1 MYIKGGMKKIGKA
14 LAKSAKENMDKEI
27 AIAEKEQQMMDQ
39 ANGIKFPTNPEIDQ
53 TVEAPA
59 STDVGVPEPVL
70 NEDRK
75 GVDLADG
82 TKLEDMSIKE
92 KLGTWGHNFSQLEE
106 KEKFYY
112 LLEQGKGIIE
122 LDESKRINGY
132 RIHGCVSQVW
142 IIPSLKEDKM
152 LFEVD
157 ADSHEARGVMYILQN
172 IMSGHT
178 PKEILEVTDD
188 DIVDIGFYGVL
199 TERRRKGV
207 FAVMQAIRTYAKDME
222 EILDEAAKAQANS

>member
-1 MYIKGGMKKIGKA
+1 MYIKGGMQKMAKA
-14 LAKSAKENMDKEI
+14 MVKQAKANMDREV
-27 AIAEKEQQMMDQ
+27 AEAEKEQQMMDE
-39 ANGIKFPTNPEIDQ
+39 ANGIKFPTNPSVGD
-53 TVEAPA
+53 TVEA
-59 STDVGVPEPVL
+59 PEPVL

-75 GVDLADG
+75 GIDLADG
-82 TKLEDMSIKE
+82 SKLEDMSIKE
-92 KLGTWGHNFSQLEE
+92 KLGTWAHNFSQLED

-112 LLEQGKGIIE
+112 MLEQGKGIVE
-122 LDESKRINGY
+122 LDETKRISGY

-142 IIPSLKEDKM
+142 MIPSLKEDKM

-188 DIVDIGFYGVL
+188 DIVDIGFYNVL
-199 TERRRKGV
+199 TERRRQGV

>member
-1 MYIKGGMKKIGKA
+1 M
-14 LAKSAKENMDKEI
+14 
-27 AIAEKEQQMMDQ
+27 
-39 ANGIKFPTNPEIDQ
+39 
-53 TVEAPA
+53 
-59 STDVGVPEPVL
+59 L

-172 IMSGHT
+172 VMSGHT

>member
-1 MYIKGGMKKIGKA
+1 MYIKGGMKKLSKA
-14 LAKSAKENMDKEI
+14 IAKSTKESLDREI
-27 AIAEKEQQMMDQ
+27 AIAEKEQQMMDE
-39 ANGIKFPTNPEIDQ
+39 ANGIKFPTNPSVGD
-53 TVEAPA
+53 TVEA
-59 STDVGVPEPVL
+59 PEPVL

-82 TKLEDMSIKE
+82 SKLEDMSIKE
-92 KLGTWGHNFSQLEE
+92 KLGTWSHNFSQLEE

-142 IIPSLKEDKM
+142 MIPSLKEDKM

-207 FAVMQAIRTYAKDME
+207 FVVMQAIRTYAKDME
-222 EILDEAAKAQANS
+222 EILDEAAKAQG

>member
-1 MYIKGGMKKIGKA
+1 MYIKGGMQKMAKA
-14 LAKSAKENMDKEI
+14 MVKQAKANMDREV
-27 AIAEKEQQMMDQ
+27 AEAEKEQQMMDE
-39 ANGIKFPTNPEIDQ
+39 ANGIKFPTNPSVGD
-53 TVEAPA
+53 TVEA
-59 STDVGVPEPVL
+59 PEPVL

-82 TKLEDMSIKE
+82 SKLEDMSIKE
-92 KLGTWGHNFSQLEE
+92 KLGTWSHNFSQLED

-122 LDESKRINGY
+122 LDETKRISGY

-142 IIPSLKEDKM
+142 MIPSLKEDKM

-188 DIVDIGFYGVL
+188 DIVDIGFYNIL
-199 TERRRKGV
+199 TERRRQGV

>member
-1 MYIKGGMKKIGKA
+1 
-14 LAKSAKENMDKEI
+14 MDE
-27 AIAEKEQQMMDQ
+27 
-39 ANGIKFPTNPEIDQ
+39 ANGIKFPTNPSVGD
-53 TVEAPA
+53 TVEA
-59 STDVGVPEPVL
+59 PEPVL

>member
-1 MYIKGGMKKIGKA
+1 MYIKGGMQKMAKA
-14 LAKSAKENMDKEI
+14 MVKQAKANMDREV
-27 AIAEKEQQMMDQ
+27 AEAEKEQQMMDE
-39 ANGIKFPTNPEIDQ
+39 ANGIKFPTNPSVGD
-53 TVEAPA
+53 TVEA
-59 STDVGVPEPVL
+59 PEPVL

-75 GVDLADG
+75 GIDLADG
-82 TKLEDMSIKE
+82 SRLEDMSIKE
-92 KLGTWGHNFSQLEE
+92 KLGTWAHNFSQLED

-112 LLEQGKGIIE
+112 LLEQGRGIVE
-122 LDESKRINGY
+122 LDESKRISGY

-142 IIPSLKEDKM
+142 MIPSLKEDKM

-188 DIVDIGFYGVL
+188 DIVDVGFYNVL
-199 TERRRKGV
+199 TERRRQGV

>member
-1 MYIKGGMKKIGKA
+1 MYIKGGMQKMAKA
-14 LAKSAKENMDKEI
+14 MVKQAKANMDREV
-27 AIAEKEQQMMDQ
+27 AEAEKEQQMMDE
-39 ANGIKFPTNPEIDQ
+39 ANGIKFPTNPSVGD
-53 TVEAPA
+53 TVEA
-59 STDVGVPEPVL
+59 PEPVL

-82 TKLEDMSIKE
+82 SKLEDMSIKE
-92 KLGTWGHNFSQLEE
+92 KLGTWSHNFSQLEE

-112 LLEQGKGIIE
+112 MLEQGKGIIE
-122 LDESKRINGY
+122 LDETKRISGY

-142 IIPSLKEDKM
+142 MIPSLKEDKM

>member
-1 MYIKGGMKKIGKA
+1 MYIKGGMQKMAKA
-14 LAKSAKENMDKEI
+14 MVKQAKANMDREV
-27 AIAEKEQQMMDQ
+27 AEAEKEQQMMDE
-39 ANGIKFPTNPEIDQ
+39 ANGIKFPTNPSVGD
-53 TVEAPA
+53 TVEA
-59 STDVGVPEPVL
+59 PEPVL
-70 NEDRK
+70 NDDRK
-75 GVDLADG
+75 GIDLADG
-82 TKLEDMSIKE
+82 SRLEDMSIKE
-92 KLGTWGHNFSQLEE
+92 KLGTWAHNFSQLED

-112 LLEQGKGIIE
+112 LLEQGRGIVE
-122 LDESKRINGY
+122 LDESKRISGY

-142 IIPSLKEDKM
+142 MIPSLKEDKM

-188 DIVDIGFYGVL
+188 DIVDIGFYNVL
-199 TERRRKGV
+199 TERRRQGV

-222 EILDEAAKAQANS
+222 EILDEAAKAQQG

>member
-1 MYIKGGMKKIGKA
+1 MYIKGGMQKMAKA
-14 LAKSAKENMDKEI
+14 MVKQAKANMDREV
-27 AIAEKEQQMMDQ
+27 AEAEKEQQMMDE
-39 ANGIKFPTNPEIDQ
+39 ANGIKFPTNPSVGD
-53 TVEAPA
+53 TVEA
-59 STDVGVPEPVL
+59 PEPVL

-82 TKLEDMSIKE
+82 SKLEDMSIKE
-92 KLGTWGHNFSQLEE
+92 KLGTWSHNFSQLEE

-112 LLEQGKGIIE
+112 MLEQGKGIIE
-122 LDESKRINGY
+122 LDETKRISGY

-142 IIPSLKEDKM
+142 MIPSLKEDKM

-188 DIVDIGFYGVL
+188 DIVDIGFYNIL
-199 TERRRKGV
+199 TERRRQGV

>member
-1 MYIKGGMKKIGKA
+1 MYIKGGMKKLSKA
-14 LAKSAKENMDKEI
+14 IAKSTKESLDREI
-27 AIAEKEQQMMDQ
+27 AIAEKEQQMMDE
-39 ANGIKFPTNPEIDQ
+39 ANGIKFPTNPSVGD
-53 TVEAPA
+53 TVEA
-59 STDVGVPEPVL
+59 PEPVL

>member
-1 MYIKGGMKKIGKA
+1 MYIKGGMQKMAKA
-14 LAKSAKENMDKEI
+14 MVKQAKANMDREV
-27 AIAEKEQQMMDQ
+27 AEAEKEQQMMDE
-39 ANGIKFPTNPEIDQ
+39 ANGIKFPTNPSVGD
-53 TVEAPA
+53 TVEA
-59 STDVGVPEPVL
+59 PEPVL

-82 TKLEDMSIKE
+82 SKLEEMSIKE
-92 KLGTWGHNFSQLEE
+92 KLGTWAHNFSQLED

-112 LLEQGKGIIE
+112 MLEQGKGIIE
-122 LDESKRINGY
+122 LDETKRISGY

-142 IIPSLKEDKM
+142 MIPSLKEDKM

-188 DIVDIGFYGVL
+188 DIVDIGFYNVL
-199 TERRRKGV
+199 TERRRQGV

-222 EILDEAAKAQANS
+222 EILDEAAKAQQG

>member
-1 MYIKGGMKKIGKA
+1 MYIKGGMKKLSKA
-14 LAKSAKENMDKEI
+14 IAKSTKESLDREI
-27 AIAEKEQQMMDQ
+27 AIAEKEQQMMDE
-39 ANGIKFPTNPEIDQ
+39 ANGIKFPTNPSVGD
-53 TVEAPA
+53 TVEA
-59 STDVGVPEPVL
+59 PEPVL

-178 PKEILEVTDD
+178 PKQILEVTDD

>member
-1 MYIKGGMKKIGKA
+1 MYIKGGMKKLSKA
-14 LAKSAKENMDKEI
+14 IAKSTKESLDREI
-27 AIAEKEQQMMDQ
+27 AIAEKEQQMMDE
-39 ANGIKFPTNPEIDQ
+39 ANGIKFPTNPSVGD
-53 TVEAPA
+53 TVEA
-59 STDVGVPEPVL
+59 PEPVL

-82 TKLEDMSIKE
+82 SKLEDMSIKE
-92 KLGTWGHNFSQLEE
+92 KLGTWTHNFSQLEE

-112 LLEQGKGIIE
+112 MLEQGKGIVE
-122 LDESKRINGY
+122 LDETKRISGY

-142 IIPSLKEDKM
+142 MIPSLKEDKM

-188 DIVDIGFYGVL
+188 DIVDIGFYNVL
-199 TERRRKGV
+199 TERRRQGV

>member
-1 MYIKGGMKKIGKA
+1 MYIKGGMKKLSKA
-14 LAKSAKENMDKEI
+14 IAKSTKESLDREI
-27 AIAEKEQQMMDQ
+27 AIAEKEQQMMDE
-39 ANGIKFPTNPEIDQ
+39 ANGIKFPTNPSVGD
-53 TVEAPA
+53 TVEA
-59 STDVGVPEPVL
+59 PEPVL

-178 PKEILEVTDD
+178 QKEILEVTDD

>member
-1 MYIKGGMKKIGKA
+1 MYIKGGMKKMAKA
-14 LAKSAKENMDKEI
+14 IAKSAKENMDKEI
-27 AIAEKEQQMMDQ
+27 AIAEKEQQMMDE
-39 ANGIKFPTNPEIDQ
+39 ANGIKFPTNPSVGD
-53 TVEAPA
+53 TVE
-59 STDVGVPEPVL
+59 VPEPVL

-82 TKLEDMSIKE
+82 SKLEDMSIKE

>member
-1 MYIKGGMKKIGKA
+1 MYIKGGMKKLSKA
-14 LAKSAKENMDKEI
+14 IAKSTKESLDREI
-27 AIAEKEQQMMDQ
+27 AIAEKEQQMMDE
-39 ANGIKFPTNPEIDQ
+39 ANGIKFPTNPSVGD
-53 TVEAPA
+53 TVEA
-59 STDVGVPEPVL
+59 PEPVL

-157 ADSHEARGVMYILQN
+157 ADSHEARGVIYILQN
-172 IMSGHT
+172 VMSGHT

>member
-1 MYIKGGMKKIGKA
+1 MYIKGGMQKMAKA
-14 LAKSAKENMDKEI
+14 MVKQAKANMDREV
-27 AIAEKEQQMMDQ
+27 AEAEKEQQMMDE
-39 ANGIKFPTNPEIDQ
+39 ANGIKFPTNPSVGD
-53 TVEAPA
+53 TVEA
-59 STDVGVPEPVL
+59 PEPVL

-75 GVDLADG
+75 GIDLADG
-82 TKLEDMSIKE
+82 SKLEDMSIKE
-92 KLGTWGHNFSQLEE
+92 KLGTWSHNFSQLEE

-112 LLEQGKGIIE
+112 MLEQGKGIVE
-122 LDESKRINGY
+122 LDETKRISGY

-142 IIPSLKEDKM
+142 MIPSLKEDKM

-188 DIVDIGFYGVL
+188 DIVDIGFYNVL
-199 TERRRKGV
+199 TERRRQGV

>member
-1 MYIKGGMKKIGKA
+1 MYIKGGMQKMAKA
-14 LAKSAKENMDKEI
+14 MVKQAKANMDREV
-27 AIAEKEQQMMDQ
+27 AEAEKEQQMMDE
-39 ANGIKFPTNPEIDQ
+39 ANGIKFPTNPSVGD
-53 TVEAPA
+53 TVEA
-59 STDVGVPEPVL
+59 PEPVL

-142 IIPSLKEDKM
+142 MIPSLREDKM

-222 EILDEAAKAQANS
+222 EILDEAAKAQG

>member
-1 MYIKGGMKKIGKA
+1 MYIKGGMQKMAKA
-14 LAKSAKENMDKEI
+14 MVKQAKANMDREV
-27 AIAEKEQQMMDQ
+27 AEAEKEQQMMDE
-39 ANGIKFPTNPEIDQ
+39 ANGIKFPTNPSVGD
-53 TVEAPA
+53 TVEA
-59 STDVGVPEPVL
+59 PEPVL

-75 GVDLADG
+75 GIDLADG
-82 TKLEDMSIKE
+82 SKLEDMSIKE
-92 KLGTWGHNFSQLEE
+92 KLGTWAHNFSQLED

-112 LLEQGKGIIE
+112 MLEQGKGIVE
-122 LDESKRINGY
+122 LDETKRISGY

-142 IIPSLKEDKM
+142 MIPSLKEDKM

-188 DIVDIGFYGVL
+188 DIVDIGFYNVL
-199 TERRRKGV
+199 TERRRQGV

-222 EILDEAAKAQANS
+222 EILDEAAKAQQG

>member
-1 MYIKGGMKKIGKA
+1 MYIKGGMKKLSKA
-14 LAKSAKENMDKEI
+14 IAKSTKESLDREI
-27 AIAEKEQQMMDQ
+27 AIAEKEQQMMDE
-39 ANGIKFPTNPEIDQ
+39 ANGIKFPTNPSVGD
-53 TVEAPA
+53 TVEA
-59 STDVGVPEPVL
+59 PEPVL

-132 RIHGCVSQVW
+132 RIHGCVSQVC

-157 ADSHEARGVMYILQN
+157 SDSHEARGVMYILQN

>member
-1 MYIKGGMKKIGKA
+1 MYIKGGMKKLSKA
-14 LAKSAKENMDKEI
+14 IAKSTKESLDREI
-27 AIAEKEQQMMDQ
+27 AIAEKEQQMMDE
-39 ANGIKFPTNPEIDQ
+39 ANGIKFPTNPSVGD
-53 TVEAPA
+53 TVEA
-59 STDVGVPEPVL
+59 PEPVL

-157 ADSHEARGVMYILQN
+157 ADSHEARGVMYIPQN

>member
-1 MYIKGGMKKIGKA
+1 MYIKGGMQKMAKA
-14 LAKSAKENMDKEI
+14 MVKQAKANMDREV
-27 AIAEKEQQMMDQ
+27 AEAEKEQQMMDE
-39 ANGIKFPTNPEIDQ
+39 ANGIKFPTNPSVGD
-53 TVEAPA
+53 TVEA
-59 STDVGVPEPVL
+59 PEPVL

-75 GVDLADG
+75 GIDLADG
-82 TKLEDMSIKE
+82 SRLEDMSIKE
-92 KLGTWGHNFSQLEE
+92 KLGTWAHNFSQLED

-112 LLEQGKGIIE
+112 LLEQGRGIVE
-122 LDESKRINGY
+122 LDESKRISGY

-142 IIPSLKEDKM
+142 MIPSLKEDKM

-188 DIVDIGFYGVL
+188 DIVDVGFYNVL
-199 TERRRKGV
+199 TERRRQGV

-222 EILDEAAKAQANS
+222 EILDEAAKAQAKS

>member
-1 MYIKGGMKKIGKA
+1 MYIKGGMQKMAKA
-14 LAKSAKENMDKEI
+14 MVKQAKANMDREV
-27 AIAEKEQQMMDQ
+27 AEAEKEQQMMDE
-39 ANGIKFPTNPEIDQ
+39 ANGIKFPTNPSVGD
-53 TVEAPA
+53 TVEA
-59 STDVGVPEPVL
+59 PEPVL

-75 GVDLADG
+75 GIDLADG
-82 TKLEDMSIKE
+82 SKLEDMSIKE
-92 KLGTWGHNFSQLEE
+92 KLGTWTHNFSQLEE

-112 LLEQGKGIIE
+112 MLEQGKGIVE
-122 LDESKRINGY
+122 LDETKRISGY

-142 IIPSLKEDKM
+142 MIPSLKEDKM

-188 DIVDIGFYGVL
+188 DIVDIGFYNVL
-199 TERRRKGV
+199 TERRRQGV

>member
-1 MYIKGGMKKIGKA
+1 MSIKGGMQKMAKA
-14 LAKSAKENMDKEI
+14 MVKQAKANMDREV
-27 AIAEKEQQMMDQ
+27 AEAEKEQQMMDE
-39 ANGIKFPTNPEIDQ
+39 ANGIKFPTNPSVGD
-53 TVEAPA
+53 TVEA
-59 STDVGVPEPVL
+59 PEPVL

-75 GVDLADG
+75 GIDLADG
-82 TKLEDMSIKE
+82 SKLEDMSIKE
-92 KLGTWGHNFSQLEE
+92 KLGTWTHNFSQLEE

-112 LLEQGKGIIE
+112 MLEQGKGIVE
-122 LDESKRINGY
+122 LDETKRISGY

-142 IIPSLKEDKM
+142 MIPSLKEDKM

-188 DIVDIGFYGVL
+188 DIVDIGFYNVL
-199 TERRRKGV
+199 TERRRQGV

>member
-1 MYIKGGMKKIGKA
+1 MYIKRGMKKLSKA
-14 LAKSAKENMDKEI
+14 IAKSTKESLDREI
-27 AIAEKEQQMMDQ
+27 AIAEKEQQMMDE
-39 ANGIKFPTNPEIDQ
+39 ANGIKFPTNPSVGD
-53 TVEAPA
+53 TVEA
-59 STDVGVPEPVL
+59 PEPVL

-172 IMSGHT
+172 VMSGHT

>member
-1 MYIKGGMKKIGKA
+1 MYIKGGMKKLSKEI
-14 LAKSAKENMDKEI
+14 AKSTKESLHREI
-27 AIAEKEQQMMDQ
+27 AIAEKEQQMMDE
-39 ANGIKFPTNPEIDQ
+39 ANGIKFPTNPSVGD
-53 TVEAPA
+53 TVEA
-59 STDVGVPEPVL
+59 PEPVL

-172 IMSGHT
+172 VMSGHT

>member
-1 MYIKGGMKKIGKA
+1 MYIKGGMQKMAKA
-14 LAKSAKENMDKEI
+14 MVKQAKANMDREV
-27 AIAEKEQQMMDQ
+27 AEAEKEQQMMDE
-39 ANGIKFPTNPEIDQ
+39 ANGIKFPTNPSVGD
-53 TVEAPA
+53 TVEA
-59 STDVGVPEPVL
+59 PEPVL

-75 GVDLADG
+75 GIDLADG
-82 TKLEDMSIKE
+82 SRLEDMSIKE
-92 KLGTWGHNFSQLEE
+92 KLGTWAHNFSQLED

-112 LLEQGKGIIE
+112 LLEQGRGIVE
-122 LDESKRINGY
+122 LDESKRISGY

-142 IIPSLKEDKM
+142 MIPSLKEDKM

-188 DIVDIGFYGVL
+188 DIVDIGFYNIL
-199 TERRRKGV
+199 TERRRQGV

>member
-1 MYIKGGMKKIGKA
+1 MYIKGGMQKMAKA
-14 LAKSAKENMDKEI
+14 MVKQAKANMDREV
-27 AIAEKEQQMMDQ
+27 AEAEKEQQMMDE
-39 ANGIKFPTNPEIDQ
+39 ANGIKFPTNPSVGD
-53 TVEAPA
+53 TVEA
-59 STDVGVPEPVL
+59 PEPVL

>member
-1 MYIKGGMKKIGKA
+1 MYIKGGMKKLSKA
-14 LAKSAKENMDKEI
+14 IAKYTKESLDREI
-27 AIAEKEQQMMDQ
+27 AIAEKEQQMMDE
-39 ANGIKFPTNPEIDQ
+39 ANGIKFPTNPSVGD
-53 TVEAPA
+53 TVEA
-59 STDVGVPEPVL
+59 PEPVL

-112 LLEQGKGIIE
+112 ILEQGKGIIE

>member
-1 MYIKGGMKKIGKA
+1 MYIKGGMQKMAKA
-14 LAKSAKENMDKEI
+14 MVKQAKANMDREV
-27 AIAEKEQQMMDQ
+27 AEAEKEQQMMDE
-39 ANGIKFPTNPEIDQ
+39 ANGIKFPTNPSVGD
-53 TVEAPA
+53 TVEA
-59 STDVGVPEPVL
+59 PEPVL

-82 TKLEDMSIKE
+82 SKLEDMSIKE
-92 KLGTWGHNFSQLEE
+92 KLGTWSHNFSQLEE

-112 LLEQGKGIIE
+112 MLEQGKGIVE
-122 LDESKRINGY
+122 LDETKRISGY

-142 IIPSLKEDKM
+142 MIPSLKEDKM

-188 DIVDIGFYGVL
+188 DIVDIGFYNVL
-199 TERRRKGV
+199 TERRRQGV

>member
-1 MYIKGGMKKIGKA
+1 MYIKGGMQKMAKA
-14 LAKSAKENMDKEI
+14 MVKQAKANMDREV
-27 AIAEKEQQMMDQ
+27 AEAEKEQQMMDE
-39 ANGIKFPTNPEIDQ
+39 ANGIKFPTNPSVGD
-53 TVEAPA
+53 TVEA
-59 STDVGVPEPVL
+59 PEPVL

-82 TKLEDMSIKE
+82 SKLEDMSIKE
-92 KLGTWGHNFSQLEE
+92 KLGTWAHNFSQLED

-112 LLEQGKGIIE
+112 MLEQGKGIVE
-122 LDESKRINGY
+122 LDETKRISGY

-142 IIPSLKEDKM
+142 MIPSLKEDKM

-188 DIVDIGFYGVL
+188 DIVDIGFYNVL
-199 TERRRKGV
+199 TERRRQGV

>member
-1 MYIKGGMKKIGKA
+1 MYIKGGMQKMAKA
-14 LAKSAKENMDKEI
+14 MVKQAKANMDREV
-27 AIAEKEQQMMDQ
+27 AEAEKEQQMMDE
-39 ANGIKFPTNPEIDQ
+39 ANGIKFPTNPSVGD
-53 TVEAPA
+53 TVEA
-59 STDVGVPEPVL
+59 PEPVL

-75 GVDLADG
+75 GIDLADG
-82 TKLEDMSIKE
+82 SRLEDMSIKE
-92 KLGTWGHNFSQLEE
+92 KLGTWAHNFSQLED

-112 LLEQGKGIIE
+112 LLEQGRGIVE
-122 LDESKRINGY
+122 LDESKRISGY

-142 IIPSLKEDKM
+142 MIPSLKEDKM

-188 DIVDIGFYGVL
+188 DIVDVGFYNVL
-199 TERRRKGV
+199 TERRRQGV

-222 EILDEAAKAQANS
+222 EILDEAAKAQQG

>member
-1 MYIKGGMKKIGKA
+1 MYIKGGLQKMAKAMVKQAKKQMDRQ
-14 LAKSAKENMDKEI
+14 LAE
-27 AIAEKEQQMMDQ
+27 AEKEQQMMDE
-39 ANGIKFPTNPEIDQ
+39 ANGIKFPTNPSVGD
-53 TVEAPA
+53 TVEA
-59 STDVGVPEPVL
+59 PEPVL
-70 NEDRK
+70 NDDRK
-75 GVDLADG
+75 GIDLADG
-82 TKLEDMSIKE
+82 SRLEDMSIKE
-92 KLGTWGHNFSQLEE
+92 KIGTWAHNFSQLED

-112 LLEQGKGIIE
+112 LLEQGRGIVE
-122 LDESKRINGY
+122 LDESKRISGY

-142 IIPSLKEDKM
+142 MIPSLKEDKM

-188 DIVDIGFYGVL
+188 DIVDIGFYNVL
-199 TERRRKGV
+199 TERRRQGV

-222 EILDEAAKAQANS
+222 EILDEAAKAQQG

>member
-1 MYIKGGMKKIGKA
+1 MYIKGGMKKLSKA
-14 LAKSAKENMDKEI
+14 IAKSTKESLDREI
-27 AIAEKEQQMMDQ
+27 EIAEKEQQMMDE
-39 ANGIKFPTNPEIDQ
+39 ANGIKFPTNPSVGD
-53 TVEAPA
+53 TVEA
-59 STDVGVPEPVL
+59 PEPVL

>member
-1 MYIKGGMKKIGKA
+1 MYIKGGLQKMAKAMVKQAKKQ
-14 LAKSAKENMDKEI
+14 MDLQVAE
-27 AIAEKEQQMMDQ
+27 AEKEQQMMDE
-39 ANGIKFPTNPEIDQ
+39 ANGIKFPTNPSVGD
-53 TVEAPA
+53 TVEA
-59 STDVGVPEPVL
+59 PEPVL
-70 NEDRK
+70 NDDRK
-75 GVDLADG
+75 GIDLADG
-82 TKLEDMSIKE
+82 SRLEDMSIKE
-92 KLGTWGHNFSQLEE
+92 KLGTWSHNFSQLED

-112 LLEQGKGIIE
+112 LLEQGRGIVE
-122 LDESKRINGY
+122 LDESKRISGY

-142 IIPSLKEDKM
+142 MIPSLKEDKM

-188 DIVDIGFYGVL
+188 DIVDIGFYNVL
-199 TERRRKGV
+199 TERRRQGV

-222 EILDEAAKAQANS
+222 EILDEAAKAQQG

>member
-1 MYIKGGMKKIGKA
+1 MYIKGGMQKMAKA
-14 LAKSAKENMDKEI
+14 MVKQAKANMDREV
-27 AIAEKEQQMMDQ
+27 AEAEKEQQMMDE
-39 ANGIKFPTNPEIDQ
+39 ANGIKFPTNPSVGD
-53 TVEAPA
+53 TVEA
-59 STDVGVPEPVL
+59 PEPVL

-82 TKLEDMSIKE
+82 SKLEDMSIKE
-92 KLGTWGHNFSQLEE
+92 KLGTWSHNFSQLEE

-112 LLEQGKGIIE
+112 MLEQGKGIVE
-122 LDESKRINGY
+122 LDETKRISGY

-142 IIPSLKEDKM
+142 MIPSLKEDKM

-188 DIVDIGFYGVL
+188 DIVDIGFYNIL
-199 TERRRKGV
+199 TERRRQGV

>member
-1 MYIKGGMKKIGKA
+1 MYIKGGMQKMAKAMVKQAKKQ
-14 LAKSAKENMDKEI
+14 MDLQVAE
-27 AIAEKEQQMMDQ
+27 AEKEQQMMDE
-39 ANGIKFPTNPEIDQ
+39 ANGIKFPTNPSVGD
-53 TVEAPA
+53 TVEA
-59 STDVGVPEPVL
+59 PEPVL

-82 TKLEDMSIKE
+82 SKLEDMSIKE
-92 KLGTWGHNFSQLEE
+92 KLGTWAHNFSQLED

-112 LLEQGKGIIE
+112 MLEQGKGIIE
-122 LDESKRINGY
+122 LDETKRISGY

-142 IIPSLKEDKM
+142 MIPSLKEDKM

-188 DIVDIGFYGVL
+188 DIVDIGFYNVL
-199 TERRRKGV
+199 TERRRQGV